1 MKIQIEILVI
11 IVHLFLSLI
20 ITIFILSGRSRLRK
34 EQIVPLYLI
43 PIAGIGVVLT
53 IELMMRLGKQGQ
65 RNVDMERLTLDD
77 DILWKTLKSS
87 QEKGDLVPLEE
98 AILIDDVKIRRRSM
112 LETLYTDPFKYLDVI
127 NVAKYNDDI
136 ETSHYATT
144 TIAKAQKDFQLA
156 IQKHALE
163 VERHP
168 NDSQVLDDYIEIL
181 RKYIRSGL
189 LEEHLLRNLRIVYA
203 KALDRKLV
211 MCKDD
216 KNALLEKLR
225 NAVELREYATAF
237 DVSQVL
243 RKNWPE
249 DEQTWIETL
258 RVCVEGND
266 QVQLI
271 DTIDEMRQQTIPWT
285 TEGFQQVSLWIK

>member
-20 ITIFILSGRSRLRK
+20 ITILILSGRSHLRR
-34 EQIVPLYLI
+34 EHILPLYLI

-53 IELMMRLGKQGQ
+53 IEWMMRRGKQGQ

-98 AILIDDVKIRRRSM
+98 AILIDDVKVRRRSM

-181 RKYIRSGL
+181 RKYIYSGL

-211 MCKDD
+211 MCTDD
-216 KNALLEKLR
+216 KNTLKEKLR
-225 NAVELREYATAF
+225 NAVELKDYAAAF

-258 RVCVEGND
+258 RVCIEGND
-266 QVQLI
+266 QVQLN
-271 DTIDEMRQQTIPWT
+271 DTIVEMRQKTILWT
-285 TEGFQQVSLWIK
+285 AEGMQQVALWIQ